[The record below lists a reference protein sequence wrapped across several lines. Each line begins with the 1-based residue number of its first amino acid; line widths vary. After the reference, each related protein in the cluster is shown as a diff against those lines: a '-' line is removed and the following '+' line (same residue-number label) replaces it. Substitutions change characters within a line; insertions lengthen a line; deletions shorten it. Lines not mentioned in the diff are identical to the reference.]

1 MRESLNAH
9 NLGHMFASL
18 SELVCALEQDQ
29 VIPAFQPIVELRTG
43 KLRGFEVL
51 ARWNHPDVGPV
62 LPENFIALA
71 EDNGLIGELTNQVF
85 RKAFLAGR
93 QIGDLRLA
101 VNISP
106 RQMRY
111 SSLPGQIWNSAEDA
125 GFPLNQLTIEITE
138 SALLENLEQAGKIA
152 CALKEMGCRMSL
164 DDFGTGYSSLK
175 HLQALPF
182 DQLKI
187 DRSFVESMAT
197 RRESRKIVAAIVGLG
212 HSLDLVTVA
221 EGVEEDDQAE
231 LLLRLGCQLAQGFR
245 YGRPLPADSLP
256 AVMVAKP
263 ISVAIRASEDAIL
276 DALPAQRLA
285 EMQAIYD
292 GAPVGLCFVD
302 RTLRYVSLNRRMGK
316 MNGLPVEEHLGQR
329 IVTLFPQWYKT
340 HESYLQA
347 ALAGEAVDRIEIEE
361 PGEYRGRPGRKV
373 LASFYPVKDEAE
385 EVIGISMA
393 LMEMRRRTM
402 PTAEEAAAAELAL
415 EAAQD

>member
-1 MRESLNAH
+1 MLATLHE
-9 NLGHMFASL
+9 F
-18 SELVCALEQDQ
+18 VQALEQDQ

-51 ARWNHPDVGPV
+51 ARWAHPKLGPV
-62 LPENFIALA
+62 LPENLIALA
-71 EDNGLIGELTNQVF
+71 EDNGLIGELTNRVF
-85 RKAFLAGR
+85 RKAFLAAR
-93 QIGDLRLA
+93 SLGDLRIA
-101 VNISP
+101 VNVSP

-111 SSLPGQIWNSAEDA
+111 ASLPGQIRNSAEDA
-125 GFPLNQLTIEITE
+125 GFSLQQLTIEITE

-152 CALKEMGCRMSL
+152 CALKEMGCRLSL

-182 DQLKI
+182 DQIKI

-212 HSLDLVTVA
+212 HSLDLITVA
-221 EGVEEDDQAE
+221 EGVEEDEQAE
-231 LLLRLGCQLAQGFR
+231 LLVRLGCQLAQGFR
-245 YGRPLPADSLP
+245 YGRPLPEDSLQK
-256 AVMVAKP
+256 VMAAQP

-302 RTLRYVSLNRRMGK
+302 HALRYVSLNRRLAK
-316 MNGLPVEEHLGQR
+316 MHCLPVEEHLGQS
-329 IVTLFPQWYKT
+329 IGTLFPEWYKR
-340 HESYLQA
+340 HEGYLQA
-347 ALAGEAVDRIEIEE
+347 ALGGEPVDRIEIQE

-373 LASFYPVKDEAE
+373 LASFYPVRDEAE

-402 PTAEEAAAAELAL
+402 PSAEEAAAAELAL
-415 EAAQD
+415 EAQEL